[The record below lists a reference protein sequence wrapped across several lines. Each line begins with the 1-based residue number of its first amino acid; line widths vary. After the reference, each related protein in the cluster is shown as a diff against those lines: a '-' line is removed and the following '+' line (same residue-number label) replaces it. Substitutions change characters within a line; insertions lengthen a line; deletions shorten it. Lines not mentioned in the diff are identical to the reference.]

1 MASCSANR
9 PKPVIVNEIVLDIP
23 DSLRKPCTPMGMYP
37 SDIEGMAIVHGVNME
52 NAGKCRLR
60 HEAIIGIVERA
71 EEKYSD

>member
-1 MASCSANR
+1 
-9 PKPVIVNEIVLDIP
+9 
-23 DSLRKPCTPMGMYP
+23 MGMYP

-71 EEKYSD
+71 EEKYAD